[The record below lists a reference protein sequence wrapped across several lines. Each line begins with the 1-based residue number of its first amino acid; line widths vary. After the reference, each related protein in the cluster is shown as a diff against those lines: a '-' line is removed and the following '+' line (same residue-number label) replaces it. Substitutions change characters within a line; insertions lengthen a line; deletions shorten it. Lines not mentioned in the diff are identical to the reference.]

1 MKVHVRPFKSTFLEG
16 GPAHFHVGRPLSPCS
31 MIWIGV
37 LYAVTLESKSPWSSH
52 LLSAPL
58 APVYLDVEHTLSVG
72 AAMVMVPKQRRL
84 VPLARTNFVGQ
95 HPVRMKQSW
104 LNCLLAQQTGRNPD
118 GIVCAP
124 KKLRGFNWAGHAVNN
139 RSRYMF

>member
-1 MKVHVRPFKSTFLEG
+1 MSMLNDLDRRTLCCHAGVYITLQFAPSKCP
-16 GPAHFHVGRPLSPCS
+16 PPLPRFIC
-31 MIWIGV
+31 MWN
-37 LYAVTLESKSPWSSH
+37 
-52 LLSAPL
+52 
-58 APVYLDVEHTLSVG
+58 VG

-95 HPVRMKQSW
+95 HPVIMKQSW
-104 LNCLLAQQTGRNPD
+104 LNYLLAQQTGRNPD

>member
-1 MKVHVRPFKSTFLEG
+1 MLNDLDRRTLCCH
-16 GPAHFHVGRPLSPCS
+16 A
-31 MIWIGV
+31 GV
-37 LYAVTLESKSPWSSH
+37 YITLEFSPSKCP
-52 LLSAPL
+52 PL

-104 LNCLLAQQTGRNPD
+104 LNCGLPNKQVATLTELLAHR
-118 GIVCAP
+118 
-124 KKLRGFNWAGHAVNN
+124 RNWAGHAVNN

>member
-1 MKVHVRPFKSTFLEG
+1 MKVHVRPFKTTFLERE
-16 GPAHFHVGRPLSPCS
+16 PVHFYVGRPLSPCL

-37 LYAVTLESKSPWSSH
+37 IFAVMLESKPPCSSH
-52 LLSAPL
+52 LLSAPPS

-95 HPVRMKQSW
+95 HPVIMKQSW
-104 LNCLLAQQTGRNPD
+104 LNCCLPNKQVATLTELF
-118 GIVCAP
+118 GIV
-124 KKLRGFNWAGHAVNN
+124 LGHAVNN